1 MNGAEKHAEIIDEYG
16 SYENYLQHIDE
27 YHKTEQKAK
36 EQAKEQEKEQEKIE
50 TPIEMPM
57 ETPKL
62 EKKNFENNY
71 LVIIMTKTGQT
82 HILNI
87 NAIDYANAEKM
98 ASLFPT
104 LKEIIQITLFNL
116 PNLT

>member
-1 MNGAEKHAEIIDEYG
+1 MDIPSLHPKFN
-16 SYENYLQHIDE
+16 LP
-27 YHKTEQKAK
+27 
-36 EQAKEQEKEQEKIE
+36 IE
-50 TPIEMPM
+50 TQKPE
-57 ETPKL
+57 
-62 EKKNFENNY
+62 ENNY

-104 LKEIIQITLFNL
+104 LKKIIQITLFN
-116 PNLT
+116 

>member
-1 MNGAEKHAEIIDEYG
+1 
-16 SYENYLQHIDE
+16 
-27 YHKTEQKAK
+27 
-36 EQAKEQEKEQEKIE
+36 
-50 TPIEMPM
+50 
-57 ETPKL
+57 
-62 EKKNFENNY
+62 
-71 LVIIMTKTGQT
+71 MTKTGQT

>member
-36 EQAKEQEKEQEKIE
+36 EQAKEQEKEQTKKNMEIPSLHPKFNLPIE
-50 TPIEMPM
+50 TQ
-57 ETPKL
+57 KL
-62 EKKNFENNY
+62 KENNY

-87 NAIDYANAEKM
+87 NAINYANAEKM

-104 LKEIIQITLFNL
+104 LKEIIQITLFN
-116 PNLT
+116 

>member
-27 YHKTEQKAK
+27 YHKAEQQAK

-57 ETPKL
+57 ETQKL

-87 NAIDYANAEKM
+87 NAINYANAEKM

-104 LKEIIQITLFNL
+104 LKEIIQITLFN
-116 PNLT
+116 

>member
-36 EQAKEQEKEQEKIE
+36 ELAKEQEKEKIE
-50 TPIEMPM
+50 TLIETPMESPIES
-57 ETPKL
+57 PKL
-62 EKKNFENNY
+62 EENNY
-71 LVIIMTKTGQT
+71 LVIIITKTGQT

-87 NAIDYANAEKM
+87 NAIDYAHAEKM

-104 LKEIIQITLFNL
+104 LKKIIQITLYN
-116 PNLT
+116 